1 MSAPPAVPPGLTRRT
16 APAEADAPGA
26 SRRRSDGG
34 AGASRGGRSGGQR
47 GRRASAEPTP
57 PASGAPYAPH
67 LEPAAAAAAVAAGG
81 LFRAVL
87 RCNPG
92 DRAQAFCTVAGLPAD
107 VFVRGEGAQ
116 NRAVEGDVVALRLL
130 PPAGWHQPAAKRGG
144 GGGSARST
152 PAPEPPPGPV
162 APGAGHVKPFRRRSA
177 AAEAAAPAEDDL
189 LAAPA
194 LQASASGGDLGVDF
208 RGGGGREGEDTEL
221 AAALGSVGLAG
232 VEDAGGAARDGDG
245 DDDGA
250 PHSMAAFLAASF
262 AAAAAGGSP
271 AAAAAP
277 AEEEKDEGDAAARPW
292 ERAGGPE
299 AAAAHVDA
307 LLGGAYAGWRATG
320 EVVAILSPS
329 PRRAAVVG
337 VLTARGHGLLL
348 TPTNPRLPALKI
360 KPAGLAALTAAE
372 RGALAAEAAAPA
384 PPPDGRTL
392 VRAALHGWDAAA
404 ARPHGAVEALL
415 GRAGALDA
423 AVRALLDA
431 EGVVDDDAF
440 TPEILACLPPARP
453 WAASPAD
460 RAGRRDLRALRAFSI
475 DPPTAR
481 DLDDALS
488 VERLGGGA
496 LRVGVHIADVAHF
509 VRPGTAL
516 DAEAAARATSTY
528 LVDRVVPMLPRPLC
542 EDACSLNPGAERL
555 AFSVVWVMGEEDA
568 VIRCARRALAPVLV
582 PVLAP
587 LHIVHLLFRVRAAR
601 LSPPPPSKSYNPQ
614 GDLGRADAHQ
624 LVRQALLPPGPG
636 DAR

>member
-1 MSAPPAVPPGLTRRT
+1 MSAPPAVPPGLARRE
-16 APAEADAPGA
+16 APAEAGAPGA

-34 AGASRGGRSGGQR
+34 ASASRGGRGGGNR
-47 GRRASAEPTP
+47 GRRASAAPTP
-57 PASGAPYAPH
+57 PASAAPYAPH

-116 NRAVEGDVVALRLL
+116 NRAVEGDEVALRLL
-130 PPAGWHQPAAKRGG
+130 PPAVWHQPTAKHG
-144 GGGSARST
+144 GGGSTRST
-152 PAPEPPPGPV
+152 PAPDSPSSPV
-162 APGAGHVKPFRRRSA
+162 APGAGYVKPFRRGAGA
-177 AAEAAAPAEDDL
+177 AAAAAPTEDL

-208 RGGGGREGEDTEL
+208 SGGGGREGEDVEL
-221 AAALGSVGLAG
+221 AVALGAVDLAG
-232 VEDAGGAARDGDG
+232 GEDAGGAARGG
-245 DDDGA
+245 GGGDDGA

-262 AAAAAGGSP
+262 AAAAGGGSP

-277 AEEEKDEGDAAARPW
+277 AAEEEDEGDAAARPW

-299 AAAAHVDA
+299 AAAARVA
-307 LLGGAYAGWRATG
+307 ELLGGAYVGWRATG

-329 PRRAAVVG
+329 PRRAVIVG

-384 PPPDGRTL
+384 PPPGGRTL
-392 VRAALHGWDAAA
+392 VRAALRGWDAAA

-431 EGVVDDDAF
+431 EGVVDDDTF
-440 TPEILACLPPARP
+440 TPEILACLPHVLP

-516 DAEAAARATSTY
+516 DAEAATRATSTY

-568 VIRCARRALAPVLV
+568 VIRCVPGRVLARVLV

-587 LHIVHLLFRVRAAR
+587 LHVIHLPCRVRAAR
-601 LSPPPPSKSYNPQ
+601 FLPRFKS
-614 GDLGRADAHQ
+614 
-624 LVRQALLPPGPG
+624 
-636 DAR
+636 